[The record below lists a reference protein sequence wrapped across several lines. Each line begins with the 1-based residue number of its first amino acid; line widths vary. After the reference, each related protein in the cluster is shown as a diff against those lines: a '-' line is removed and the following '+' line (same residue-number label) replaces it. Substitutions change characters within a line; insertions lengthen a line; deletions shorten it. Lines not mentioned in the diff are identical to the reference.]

1 MSVAGSVQTIGR
13 PVTPRSGDQT
23 MAIPHS
29 GDSRISTPHAVAERR
44 PLTILFADPD
54 GSGLVEIGAGH
65 RRWLS
70 AVALLVARRCR
81 APARASHR
89 THRPVGERM
98 DPGGRPGS
106 HERQARTTVGTVAGH
121 TTPARIRVR
130 FTGGVFLLHGPERQR
145 RTAHPVPFRHSPR
158 LATPRPATGAGN
170 GPATGPTGGGRRN
183 PPFRAGRR
191 HEEAVLHPQP
201 APAGAHGRRSLAI
214 ETPATNACDVPR
226 GPATVADRL
235 GDDLRAMKRSG
246 GAARTERRTCSG
258 PGPDVFRPTAIPA
271 PSRAR

>member
-183 PPFRAGRR
+183 P
-191 HEEAVLHPQP
+191 AVP
-201 APAGAHGRRSLAI
+201 RRSPSRGSRPP
-214 ETPATNACDVPR
+214 PAARPRWGPRPEIARDRNAGHERLRRSTGACDGR
-226 GPATVADRL
+226 GPIGR
-235 GDDLRAMKRSG
+235 
-246 GAARTERRTCSG
+246 
-258 PGPDVFRPTAIPA
+258 
-271 PSRAR
+271 